1 MRIVGAP
8 RLRSLWFAI
17 IAFSAV
23 MIFFSL
29 DPAEAVSANI
39 SHSYK
44 SATTVVKGS
53 LVSLD
58 PTRTNYIQPANTGNG
73 SRLLGIVVASNDSL
87 LAVNDS
93 SGSAQVATS
102 GNATMLASTLNGDL
116 KLGDQVSVS
125 PFNGVGMKAAPGAEV
140 IGLAQTQLD
149 ASTPGVSRQ
158 TVTDREGKQ
167 RQIEVGLIQVSVDI
181 RDNPVNQGSSQLAGL
196 QKLVR
201 NITGRTVSTTRI
213 FAAMGVA
220 VISMLALVTLIYA
233 SIYSSILAVGRNPLA
248 KYAVFRTLWSVVAVA
263 VLAALISGLVLFML
277 LR

>member
-1 MRIVGAP
+1 
-8 RLRSLWFAI
+8 
-17 IAFSAV
+17 